1 MMKIFYL
8 ILLIGFLIS
17 ISIFGCGSTSSVPTS
32 SQSVGADVV
41 QKYSFHVEGQTTT
54 TSITLP
60 QQLTDANWGL
70 KEGLCQQAGYDLTPY
85 AGQSVSLI
93 QFNLTEKYYH
103 PSIPGTTGEPLYLW
117 VVAKDQTSV
126 CGYLSVRD
134 GSGFIPG
141 VFSVNDPNIN

>member
-1 MMKIFYL
+1 MKKVFYL
-8 ILLIGFLIS
+8 ILLIGFFIS
-17 ISIFGCGSTSSVPTS
+17 ISIFGCGSTSSAPTS
-32 SQSVGADVV
+32 QPVGADVV
-41 QKYSFHVEGQTTT
+41 QKYSFHVEGQPTT

-85 AGQSVSLI
+85 AGQNVTLI

-103 PSIPGTTGEPLYLW
+103 PAIPGTTGEPLYLW

-126 CGYLSVRD
+126 CGYLSVRE
-134 GSGFIPG
+134 GSGLIPG
-141 VFSVNDPNIN
+141 VFAVNDPNIK